1 MYYTYCKTRS
11 FSWNDKL
18 YVSRDCIFTDPW
30 FYPSLSNLITSLK
43 ITRNRVQYLYH
54 NIKPSVSNQNLLEW
68 LDQELLAW
76 ENVFI
81 CLQILVGM
89 IQCHKTLFN
98 LWSTALIKVNF
109 FKKSW
114 VQNILHKHPLS
125 SMPYLNIMQL
135 YYIEHNHYLYLH
147 LWLPN
152 KGAHHNFSSNT
163 YSIYCHSCFK
173 IIYTTQD

>member
-1 MYYTYCKTRS
+1 MINCMCPETAFSLTPDSIQVCPISLQAWKSQETEFNISTIISSQVFPIKT
-11 FSWNDKL
+11 
-18 YVSRDCIFTDPW
+18 
-30 FYPSLSNLITSLK
+30 
-43 ITRNRVQYLYH
+43 
-54 NIKPSVSNQNLLEW
+54 LLER

-114 VQNILHKHPLS
+114 VQNNLHKHPLS

-135 YYIEHNHYLYLH
+135 YYIEHNHYQYLH